1 MLVVLKTSETNQRF
15 DFDYLTVD
23 LPTVVIYDSTFMLLF
38 VELFTVMVIGKSK
51 DD

>member
-23 LPTVVIYDSTFMLLF
+23 LPTVIYDSTFMLLF
-38 VELFTVMVIGKSK
+38 AELFNVMVTGKSK